1 MLLLAILVFGL
12 FAGWLANLILG
23 GSPRPADW
31 GPILAAGV
39 IGSFVGGLL
48 LSLVS
53 GDGLSLKPSG
63 LIGTVVGAVVVLAI
77 FQAMQGRKA

>member
-48 LSLVS
+48 GSLLS
-53 GDGLSLKPSG
+53 GDGLELRASG
-63 LIGTVVGAVVVLAI
+63 LIGTVVGAVIVLAI
-77 FQAMQGRKA
+77 FQALQSRKA

>member
-77 FQAMQGRKA
+77 FQATQGRKA